1 VAPGQREGGDRG
13 ERRGGLADHAIFA
26 RPVVG
31 RARAPWW
38 IEPRIPEA
46 PGQAMR
52 VFQAD
57 VSGYALVLA
66 QTSAWPGKGVD
77 PRAGRTLTL
86 SGDEPRAVSGLLCRR

>member
-1 VAPGQREGGDRG
+1 
-13 ERRGGLADHAIFA
+13 
-26 RPVVG
+26 
-31 RARAPWW
+31 
-38 IEPRIPEA
+38 
-46 PGQAMR
+46 MR